1 MTDMRGFYK
10 ASLAYEAMEP
20 DIVDLEDCMC
30 LTCDRR
36 ADICECKDEA
46 EIVTKEEYEDEI

>member
-1 MTDMRGFYK
+1 MANMKGFYK

-20 DIVDLEDCMC
+20 DYVDLEDFRCM
-30 LTCDRR
+30 TCNRK

-46 EIVTKEEYEDEI
+46 EIVTKEE